1 MPGLV
6 FLIETERLRRH
17 LQQRADIHSKEPT
30 GIISEA
36 QMALYQPK
44 RGRLFSQA
52 ARYLPTPPGGVPSPQ
67 ELTLEEFIQL
77 ELDEETG

>member
-17 LQQRADIHSKEPT
+17 LQQRADVHSKEPT
-30 GIISEA
+30 GMVSQERV
-36 QMALYQPK
+36 ALYNPK
-44 RGRLFSQA
+44 RGRFFSQA
-52 ARYLPTPPGGVPSPQ
+52 AQYLPSLPNPSFQ

-77 ELDEETG
+77 ELDEEQDD